1 MRDYELV
8 MVLSPEVDEEGE
20 AGIVERVTRF
30 ITERGGSLVN
40 QEHWGTRRLAYPIQ
54 KFKEGKYVVTRF
66 AFDPSSARELEANL
80 KTSGQVLRHLLVK
93 RET

>member
-1 MRDYELV
+1 
-8 MVLSPEVDEEGE
+8 MVLSPEVDEEGV

-54 KFKEGKYVVTRF
+54 KFQQGNYVVTQF
-66 AFDPSSARELEANL
+66 AFEPSSAKELEANI
-80 KTSGQVLRHLLVK
+80 KASGQVLRYLLVK